1 MQAGNAASL
10 GCFAIA
16 RLSAAPGSYVLGSAG
31 VGRRLGSGSGCGRS
45 SDGDDDLPELATVL

>member
-1 MQAGNAASL
+1 MQAGNAANL

-31 VGRRLGSGSGCGRS
+31 AGRLLSSGCGRS
-45 SDGDDDLPELATVL
+45 SDGDDDLPELVTVL